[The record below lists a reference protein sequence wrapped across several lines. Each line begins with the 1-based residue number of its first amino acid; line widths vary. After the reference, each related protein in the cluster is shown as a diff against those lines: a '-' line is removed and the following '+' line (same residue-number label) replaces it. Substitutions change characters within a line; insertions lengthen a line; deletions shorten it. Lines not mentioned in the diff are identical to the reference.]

1 MDEATSPE
9 VGNLRKGRSLIHYES
24 LLAVPCNGACLLL
37 TIKTANKATIADESS
52 IAVYIKKRQA
62 KNLLGVD
69 SAVVK
74 LSRLNQHLA
83 DFQIYF
89 DDAIGINTR
98 ITELSSVSFWARRA
112 YRWNRR
118 LHRVC
123 FCRCCWFNNCFNRSS
138 HSRFAVNNA
147 TFNDTVIHDSSARD
161 RAVINRLTYCAV
173 HDNSA
178 RDHATVNWLTDC
190 ASTTATALNWEAL
203 HWC

>member
-62 KNLLGVD
+62 KKLLGVD
-69 SAVVK
+69 SAVVE

-123 FCRCCWFNNCFNRSS
+123 FCRCCWFNNCFNRSIN
-138 HSRFAVNNA
+138 HWLAGNDA
-147 TFNDTVIHDSSARD
+147 AFNDTVIHDSPTSD
-161 RAVINRLTYCAV
+161 RT
-173 HDNSA
+173 
-178 RDHATVNWLTDC
+178 TVDWLTNHV
-190 ASTTATALNWEAL
+190 ATATTVLNWEAL
-203 HWC
+203 NRC